1 MDKELYLEKV
11 YGGIL
16 GKCIG
21 VRLGAPVEPT
31 VWSYE
36 RIKKVYGEITGYV
49 KDYKNFAA
57 DDDINGPL
65 FFIRALLDHKPPLT
79 AEKIGQTWLNY
90 TREEIGFYWWGGE
103 GISTEHTAY
112 LNLKKG
118 IPAPRSGSE
127 LVNGKTLA
135 EQIGGQIFIDTW
147 GLVFPEDPSR
157 AAAYAAMAASVSHD
171 GNGLHGARFVA
182 SLISMAFS
190 ADTDRTIAGMIEK
203 ALTFLPEDSEYTRV
217 VKAVRDFHRDHQ
229 RPEQWRDAL
238 TFLHSYFGY
247 DKYPGVCHII
257 PNSGVLSLA
266 LYYGD
271 GNFART
277 IEIATMCGWDTDCNA
292 GNAGT
297 ILGVLKGPEGIPDH
311 YRKPVND
318 FHAASSIAGA
328 LNIID
333 LPTAAKEVA
342 ILGIK
347 EAGSE
352 VPESWNKGTFSD
364 DIVLDFSVSGTTSG
378 IRTSNRYL
386 APVIRNNGR
395 GELSVILDRLK
406 KGESVRIFYK
416 PYYRRKDFDDER
428 YSPTFTPLVYPGQTM
443 KIKGRMEKWSG
454 KEISVSPFVLDSTS
468 EKLLSG
474 PEIVFTGGG
483 TIDISWIIPD
493 IPFAVDEA
501 GLLFKQGSEEK
512 YLGELFISS
521 FEITGKKDFI
531 VDFKEERK
539 EFSGLSR
546 CSLSGGKW
554 ELRNGSLHAQTENIF
569 LLFTGPYYCEDY
581 CVETSIIAVK
591 GVSHCIIFRAIGA
604 ERGYFFGF
612 NGQNTAALIKR
623 DHDNTILEEIEFPW
637 KKGELYKFKV
647 QISGSD
653 ITCIINGEVVLSYSD
668 SDHFPYGMA
677 GLGKLGAGETIFK
690 NIIFHETR
698 K

>member
-21 VRLGAPVEPT
+21 DRIGAPVEPT

-36 RIKKVYGEITGYV
+36 RIIDVYGEITGYV

-57 DDDINGPL
+57 DDDVNGPL
-65 FFIRALLDHKPPLT
+65 FFIRALLDHKAPLT

-112 LNLKKG
+112 RNLKNG

-147 GLVFPEDPSR
+147 GLVFPGNPEK

-171 GNGLHGARFVA
+171 GNGLHGARFIA
-182 SLISMAFS
+182 SLISMAFKVDTNCS
-190 ADTDRTIAGMIEK
+190 IADMIED
-203 ALTFLPEDSEYTRV
+203 ALALLPEESEYTRV
-217 VKAVRDFHRDHQ
+217 VEAVRDFHRNHK

-238 TFLHSYFGY
+238 TFLHSFFGY

-257 PNSGVLSLA
+257 PNSGVVALA
-266 LYYGD
+266 LYYGNGD
-271 GNFART
+271 FART
-277 IEIATMCGWDTDCNA
+277 VEIATMCGWDTDCNA
-292 GNAGT
+292 GNVGT
-297 ILGVLKGPEGIPDH
+297 ILGVLNGPKGIPDH

-342 ILGIK
+342 MLGLRDS
-347 EAGSE
+347 GSE
-352 VPESWNKGTFSD
+352 VPESWKKGAYSD
-364 DIVLDFSVSGTTSG
+364 DIFLDFTLAGSTSG
-378 IRTSNRYL
+378 IRTSSRYL
-386 APVIRNNGR
+386 TPVLRNNGK
-395 GELSVILDRLK
+395 GELTVILDRLK
-406 KGESVRIFYK
+406 EGESVRIFYK
-416 PYYRRKDFDDER
+416 PYYRRNDFDDER

-443 KIKGRMEKWSG
+443 EIKGKIEQWSG
-454 KEISVSPFVLDSTS
+454 KEISVSPFVLDAAS
-468 EKLLSG
+468 EKVISG
-474 PEIVFTGGG
+474 PETVYAGGG
-483 TIDISWIIPD
+483 DIEISWKIPD
-493 IPFAVDEA
+493 VSFAVAEA
-501 GLLFKQGSEEK
+501 GLLFNQSSEEK
-512 YLGELFISS
+512 YLGELLLSA
-521 FEITGKKDFI
+521 FEITGEKDFAI
-531 VDFKEERK
+531 DFSEERN
-539 EFSGLSR
+539 EFRGLSR
-546 CSLSGGKW
+546 CSLSGGNW
-554 ELRNGSLHAQTENIF
+554 ELLDGELIAKTEDIF

-581 CVETSIIAVK
+581 CVETSLIAVE
-591 GVSHCIIFRAIGA
+591 GVSHLVAFRAIGA

-612 NGQNTAALIKR
+612 NSSNTAALIKR
-623 DHDNTILEEIEFPW
+623 DHNNTILQEIEFPW
-637 KKGELYKFKV
+637 KMGELYKLKV
-647 QISGSD
+647 KVSGSD
-653 ITCIINGEVVLSYSD
+653 ITCIIDNEAVLSYSD
-668 SDHFPYGMA
+668 RDPFTHGMA
-677 GLGKLGAGETIFK
+677 GLGKLGAGKTIFK
-690 NIIFHETR
+690 NIVFHETR